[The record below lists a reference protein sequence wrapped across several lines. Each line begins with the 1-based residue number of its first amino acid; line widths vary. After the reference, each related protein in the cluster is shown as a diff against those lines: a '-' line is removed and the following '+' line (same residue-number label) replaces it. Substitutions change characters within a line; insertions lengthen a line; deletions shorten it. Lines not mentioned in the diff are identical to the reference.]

1 MLHRVKHKHN
11 APLKVP
17 CEDLFK
23 IKISLKKLNIWA
35 VK

>member
-23 IKISLKKLNIWA
+23 IEISLRT
-35 VK
+35 